1 MASNQ
6 NHNSSTIT
14 GDVKSR
20 IDKIWDTLWAG
31 GMCLSAS
38 MPSKHSLPPSSRSLS
53 RNTYKQNY
61 NHGKDNS
68 SR

>member
-6 NHNSSTIT
+6 NQNSSTIT

-31 GMCLSAS
+31 GMCLPAS
-38 MPSKHSLPPSSRSLS
+38 MPSKHSLLLSSRSLKPS
-53 RNTYKQNY
+53 ICNFPRTAYTI
-61 NHGKDNS
+61 
-68 SR
+68 